1 MACFASK
8 VTDML
13 RIRKSSELNRS
24 AFDMMVEILREL
36 QEPTG
41 IAGIKPHCNVD
52 FKKSGCRL
60 GFMNSSDLIQT
71 DAVMAVAIESYE
83 DMYLENRKKR
93 PQERGR
99 KKRRKGKW
107 NPIDRLWNSASPKGC
122 SSTHLLEED

>member
-1 MACFASK
+1 M
-8 VTDML
+8 
-13 RIRKSSELNRS
+13 
-24 AFDMMVEILREL
+24 
-36 QEPTG
+36 
-41 IAGIKPHCNVD
+41 
-52 FKKSGCRL
+52 

-107 NPIDRLWNSASPKGC
+107 NPIDRLWNSANPKDC
-122 SSTHLLEED
+122 SSTHLLEQD